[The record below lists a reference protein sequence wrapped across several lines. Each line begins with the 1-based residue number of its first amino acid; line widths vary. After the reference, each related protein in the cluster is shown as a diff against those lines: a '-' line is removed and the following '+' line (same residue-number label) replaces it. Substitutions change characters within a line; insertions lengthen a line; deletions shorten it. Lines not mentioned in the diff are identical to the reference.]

1 MITREKAQQLLNKY
15 ITTEW
20 LKLHMRET
28 EVIMKALAKHFGE
41 DEELWGISGLLH
53 DLDYDYVEKD
63 PQRHVVEFDK
73 ILEMENLKIGE
84 DIPEEMYHAIKA
96 HYEEHPQISQK
107 RESKLDYSLS
117 AAENISGFLV
127 ACVLVQPDK
136 KISSVKV
143 ESVMKKFKKKDFAK
157 AVNRNL
163 IYDIEKT
170 GLSLEDFVKIAL
182 DSINEISSE
191 IGL

>member
-1 MITREKAQQLLNKY
+1 MITREKAQQLLDKY
-15 ITTEW
+15 ISTEW

-41 DEELWGISGLLH
+41 DEELWGTSGLLH

-84 DIPEEMYHAIKA
+84 DIPEDMYHAIKV

-127 ACVLVQPDK
+127 ACALVQPDK
-136 KISSVKV
+136 KISSVGV

-157 AVNRNL
+157 AVNRSL

-170 GLSLEDFVKIAL
+170 GLSLEDFIKISL
-182 DSINEISSE
+182 DSVNEISNE